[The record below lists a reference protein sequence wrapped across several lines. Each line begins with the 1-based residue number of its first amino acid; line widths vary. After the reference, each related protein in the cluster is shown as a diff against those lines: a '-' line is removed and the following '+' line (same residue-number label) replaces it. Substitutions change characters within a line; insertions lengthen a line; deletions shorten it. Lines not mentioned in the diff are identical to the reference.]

1 MYRLIFAPH
10 ADDEVFGC
18 GGLIARYSHECAVVV
33 AAAPDETRLAEFEEA
48 KKILGYG
55 RNYFLNIPDGR
66 VGEDPLALVSHFD
79 RMLNHLQPGE
89 VYLPYPSMHQDHI
102 AVYEA
107 GLRACRTSMN
117 AGHWYPN
124 SVFVYDVAAYDVTLY
139 PSDLRWNV
147 FQELTEGEVD
157 LKVQALAAYESQQTD
172 SPHPVNGVKEAA
184 HTIGAARQVPYAE
197 QFALV
202 RQVRS

>member
-18 GGLIARYSHECAVVV
+18 GGLIARYPHECVVVV

-48 KKILGYG
+48 KSVLAYG
-55 RNYFLNIPDGR
+55 RSYFLNIPDGE
-66 VGEDPLALVSHFD
+66 VGGDPRALVSMFD
-79 RMLNHLQPGE
+79 RMLSHIRPDE
-89 VYLPYPSMHQDHI
+89 VYIPYPSMHQDHI

-107 GLRACRTSMN
+107 GLRACRLSMSE
-117 AGHWYPN
+117 GHWYPN
-124 SVFVYDVAAYDVTLY
+124 SVFVYDVAAYDVSLY

-157 LKVQALAAYESQQTD
+157 LKVEALRAYQSQQ
-172 SPHPVNGVKEAA
+172 SPGPHPMNGVKEAA
-184 HTIGAARQVPYAE
+184 HTIGGSHRVAYAE
-197 QFALV
+197 QYAMV
-202 RQVRS
+202 RQVRP